1 MSSELIQAN
10 EAVEKVIKSFIDH
23 TSNVIPALAEHFD
36 QVNDQN
42 YLLMAQT
49 ILLFFPSDDEKTV
62 RNGIKTITALRKSN
76 IEITDKQF
84 STLYPIIR
92 KHLNV
97 LKKCLQ

>member
-10 EAVEKVIKSFIDH
+10 EAVEKVIRNFLVK

-36 QVNDQN
+36 QVNDSN
-42 YLLMAQT
+42 YILMAQT
-49 ILLFFPSDDEKTV
+49 ILLFFPTDDEKTV
-62 RNGIKTITALRKSN
+62 RNGIKTITALRKSS
-76 IEITDKQF
+76 IEITDEQF
-84 STLYPIIR
+84 STLYPIIC